1 MAKNK
6 MFDLG
11 DSKIFSAVAWGCAAI
26 GAAAGVHFAAAATTL
41 GAVAAGVGGAVA
53 GAVLLPTA
61 VAFTGVTAFIAI
73 KSAIQF
79 LKNEGPFIP
88 LASIMVG
95 YASLRALVEPFG
107 YIAKK
112 IGGIFSK
119 DKTSAPAASDAEN
132 AKAPETVNPPAVESK
147 KGMKACF
154 AAVMPK
160 RKRVIREEMDHDDIP
175 LSPGLT
181 D

>member
-26 GAAAGVHFAAAATTL
+26 GAVAGVHFAAAATTL
-41 GAVAAGVGGAVA
+41 GAIAAGVGGAVA

-61 VAFTGVTAFIAI
+61 VAFTGVTAFVAG
-73 KSAIQF
+73 KSALKF

-88 LASIMVG
+88 IAAIMVG

-107 YIAKK
+107 YAAKK
-112 IGGIFSK
+112 IGGLFSK
-119 DKTSAPAASDAEN
+119 EKPSAPAANDAE
-132 AKAPETVNPPAVESK
+132 ASKAPETVNVPAIESK
-147 KGMKACF
+147 KGVKSCF
-154 AAVMPK
+154 SAVMPK
-160 RKRVIREEMDHDDIP
+160 KKRIVREEMDLDDIP